1 MSYKVN
7 PQRTG
12 NIRLN
17 ESNVVES
24 VLQNI
29 AILLTTKQLS
39 VPLYRHFGLPM
50 DFLDKPINVAKNLMI
65 AEIYDAIKIYEPRA
79 TIVGV
84 TFAID
89 ESQPGKLIPIVEV
102 DINEQ

>member
-7 PQRTG
+7 LQKTG
-12 NIRLN
+12 NIKLN

-39 VPLYRHFGLPM
+39 VPLYRSYGLPM
-50 DFLDKPINVAKNLMI
+50 NFLDKPINIAKNLMI
-65 AEIYDAIKIYEPRA
+65 AEIHDAIKIYEPRA

-84 TFAID
+84 TFTID